1 MVQRQHQNFRP
12 VNFINMRKCH
22 GHTLTHRRIV
32 LNDHH
37 AVCPPAVAKRL
48 RGTALNA
55 SSASPKSHIS
65 LPPTQSLSRPPS
77 FRLLGT
83 WLCRACFW
91 ATYERDEAD
100 ELLSSQGWQESTVH
114 EVNLEDGD
122 TGAHLFNHCLCCA
135 VPQGQSRAYVWSSE
149 LPCSDCET
157 CIF

>member
-1 MVQRQHQNFRP
+1 
-12 VNFINMRKCH
+12 MRKCH

-55 SSASPKSHIS
+55 SSASTK
-65 LPPTQSLSRPPS
+65 SLSRPPS

-100 ELLSSQGWQESTVH
+100 KLLSSQRWQESTVR
-114 EVNLEDGD
+114 EVDLEDSD
-122 TGAHLFNHCLCCA
+122 KGAHIFNYYLCCP

-149 LPCSDCET
+149 LPCSDCDA